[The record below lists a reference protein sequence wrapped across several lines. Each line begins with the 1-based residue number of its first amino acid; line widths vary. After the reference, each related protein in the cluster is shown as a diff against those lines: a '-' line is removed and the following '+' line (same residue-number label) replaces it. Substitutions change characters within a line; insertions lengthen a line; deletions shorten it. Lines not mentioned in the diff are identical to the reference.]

1 MSNIFTDPFGGM
13 AQSVLGAWVAMMLK
27 IIRESAVAR
36 AVPAKVVLGT
46 APHDVKISPY
56 GEFWIHHLPVPV
68 V

>member
-1 MSNIFTDPFGGM
+1 
-13 AQSVLGAWVAMMLK
+13 VAMMLK